1 MSRTISLIVKKDA
14 RDIDL
19 FFSYIKD
26 KLSYHNINI
35 LRDEITENCDSV
47 IVLGG
52 DGTLLHVAYK
62 AYEYDLPILG
72 INMGNL
78 GFLTEVN
85 KDEIDHAINCLI
97 NNEFEIDPKMMIE
110 VILKRGGDKGKT
122 ERYFAL
128 NEVVILKGSTGKMIT
143 LFTRANNQLIS
154 HDRGDGLIISTPT
167 GSTAYNLSAG
177 GPIVHPRIEAFLL
190 TPVCPFTLGSRPIMI
205 PADMEVEIK
214 AGHSDNIVNIIIDG
228 QHDVDLNSPDTLIV
242 KRAPGY
248 LKLFK
253 SQKRD
258 YFTILREKLGW
269 SRQMGV

>member
-1 MSRTISLIVKKDA
+1 MSKAISLIVKKDA
-14 RDIDL
+14 KDIDIIFAYL
-19 FFSYIKD
+19 KE
-26 KLSYHNINI
+26 KLSYNNIKI
-35 LRDEITENCDSV
+35 FRDEITDECDSV

-52 DGTLLHVAYK
+52 DGTLLHIAYK
-62 AYEYDLPILG
+62 AYQYNIPILG

-85 KDEIDHAINCLI
+85 RDEIENSIDALL
-97 NNEFEIDPKMMIE
+97 NNEFEIDPRMMLE
-110 VILKRGGDKGKT
+110 VMVKRGESSGKE
-122 ERYFAL
+122 ERHFAL

-177 GPIVHPRIEAFLL
+177 GPIVHPRIEAFIL

-214 AGHSDNIVNIIIDG
+214 AGQSDNIVNIIIDG
-228 QHDVDLNSPDTLIV
+228 QHDLDLYGPDTLIV